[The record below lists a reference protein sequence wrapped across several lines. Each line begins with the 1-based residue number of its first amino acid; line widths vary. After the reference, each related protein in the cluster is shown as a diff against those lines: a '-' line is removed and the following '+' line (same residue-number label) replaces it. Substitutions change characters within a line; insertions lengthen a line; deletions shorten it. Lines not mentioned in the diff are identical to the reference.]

1 MPVRLMANPAG
12 LDMSQALASVV
23 WRALRGQT
31 RRSLWTCSVS
41 LACTPMMLSP
51 AHGQVENEAV
61 LDSWAA
67 HTGEQVEVDRSED
80 GAVTWSVSASVDIYQ
95 REVESPGEA
104 DLLTPRRDGSFHN
117 ATVSAEWRA
126 TQDGDHGSH
135 FYVANTHSSDRAVQS
150 LYRNRLTSLQAGVSR
165 PGRRAVVG
173 DVVAN
178 FSVLGAGTGL
188 RGTALQWEA
197 GRHTLEAFGGVVS
210 DSWET
215 LLGTRRLTDAI
226 DAPVGKRHVYGMKFS
241 TPIGERATVFA
252 TVQAF
257 DDRAADALDGT
268 YADGRPQPVSNAR
281 TSTLGV
287 AYQRRF
293 GGGRMFGLE
302 VEHGASQADAFVSG
316 DRRSDRAFSLS
327 LRGDVPWSGGRYTLG
342 LGHHD
347 LGMDWAGIG
356 AAALAGS
363 RESYLSNSIQ
373 WDKGL
378 SWRHDWLDGLTRQ
391 PWGDDTYRVMQG
403 TSTHQL
409 VWQPEWLKG
418 GSLALHDIRSRTRDN
433 AGANSRAQQ
442 TQASV
447 SLVHGDWQGLVQWGL
462 SGEDFY
468 STSGERVRLRDW
480 QVAVGHSA
488 RDLSRNFLQL
498 ASYAVNVS
506 AGRKAHT
513 TGVDNRLLVR
523 SAGVDLSSFSPVWGS
538 LSLSHARQWVRLAV
552 GGSEV
557 PTRSTTLSYSK
568 DLRSGLSL
576 RVYASHLAQNVGL
589 TYAQLREKAVG
600 IQLSQAWP

>member
-1 MPVRLMANPAG
+1 MFAVPAPSVRWMYR
-12 LDMSQALASVV
+12 SQPY
-23 WRALRGQT
+23 
-31 RRSLWTCSVS
+31 RRLSRCCCW
-41 LACTPMMLSP
+41 LACTAMMLSM
-51 AHGQVENEAV
+51 AHAQSENEAV
-61 LDSWAA
+61 LDGWAA
-67 HTGEQVEVDRSED
+67 QTGEQVEVDRSEG

-95 REVESPGEA
+95 RQVESPGEA
-104 DLLTPRRDGSFHN
+104 DLLTPRRDGRFHN
-117 ATVSAEWRA
+117 AAVSAEWRA

-135 FYVANTHSSDRAVQS
+135 FYVANTHSSDRAVQA
-150 LYRNRLTSLQAGVSR
+150 LYRNKVTSLQAGISR

-178 FSVLGAGTGL
+178 FSTLGASTGL
-188 RGTALQWEA
+188 RGTALQWQA
-197 GRHTLEAFGGVVS
+197 GRHTVEAFGGVVS

-215 LLGTRRLTDAI
+215 LWGAKPLAYAVEG
-226 DAPVGKRHVYGMKFS
+226 PSGKRHVYGTKFS
-241 TPIGERATVFA
+241 TPLSERITVFA

-257 DDRAADALDGT
+257 GDRVVEAIDGV
-268 YADGRPQPVSNAR
+268 YADSRPQPAFNGR
-281 TSTLGV
+281 TSTLGA

-293 GGGRMFGLE
+293 GGGQVVDVE
-302 VEHGASQADAFVSG
+302 IEHGGSRADALASG

-373 WDKGL
+373 WDNGF

-391 PWGDDTYRVMQG
+391 PWGDDTYSVMQG

-409 VWQPEWLKG
+409 GWQPEWMKG
-418 GSLALHDIRSRTRDN
+418 GSLALHDIRTRTRDN

-447 SLVHGDWQGLVQWGL
+447 SLVHGDWQGSVQWGL

-468 STSGERVRLRDW
+468 SVSGEQVRLRDW
-480 QVAVGHSA
+480 QVAVGHST

-498 ASYAVNVS
+498 ASYTVNVS

-523 SAGVDLSSFSPVWGS
+523 SAGVDLSTFSPVWGS